1 MKEESRCITS
11 CAKGATLPFLLYGL
25 RMRLSEE
32 LSMNRLVL
40 FFCLALFA
48 AVIAGPPAQAFTEEP
63 LAAGGKSG
71 GQGLADPS
79 DQYRNLGEPAPA
91 RGQGEKPG
99 ESSPF
104 SFGVT
109 GPGSQ
114 YAPSVNR
121 PGIDNDHLYWNNSSR
136 YQR

>member
-1 MKEESRCITS
+1 
-11 CAKGATLPFLLYGL
+11 
-25 RMRLSEE
+25 
-32 LSMNRLVL
+32 MNPLVL

-48 AVIAGPPAQAFTEEP
+48 AVTAGSPAQAFTEEP

-71 GQGLADPS
+71 GQGLVDPS
-79 DQYRNLGEPAPA
+79 DQYRNLGEPAST
-91 RGQGEKPG
+91 RGQSKNPG

-109 GPGSQ
+109 GPSSQ

-121 PGIDNDHLYWNNSSR
+121 PGIDNNHLYWNNSSS